1 MPGRMPR
8 WTIIRFAVIVCECKS
23 FFFYPSGIVVE
34 LFVFDCVVFNTSL
47 RRYTIVN
54 ADNIIRFCN
63 QDEYH
68 DPSEEYEEYL
78 TCAVCGDHC
87 TLICGPALPKLLAIV
102 TNLVLPT
109 AHRQCAREQSALNDA
124 QGIFRF

>member
-1 MPGRMPR
+1 MSVNLFFY
-8 WTIIRFAVIVCECKS
+8 IFFLFFI
-23 FFFYPSGIVVE
+23 FFYPSGLVVE
-34 LFVFDCVVFNTSL
+34 LFVFRWVVFNAL
-47 RRYTIVN
+47 PWRYTIEN
-54 ADNIIRFCN
+54 TDNGIRFCN

-109 AHRQCAREQSALNDA
+109 AHRQCAREQNALNDA
-124 QGIFRF
+124 QGISRL